1 MIKDAYYTS
10 AMTSAFLFGEGN
22 RGLDLPLAAFAPAVT
37 LAVTLALALTV
48 AFSEFA
54 LAVTPAL
61 APSVAVVLAPALEVG
76 LTSFRRFEITF
87 NVTAGGLDIA
97 EAVADGAVAVDT
109 IG

>member
-1 MIKDAYYTS
+1 MIKDAYTS
-10 AMTSAFLFGEGN
+10 ATTSAFLFGEGN
-22 RGLDLPLAAFAPAVT
+22 RGLDLPLAPFAPAVT
-37 LAVTLALALTV
+37 LAVTL

-61 APSVAVVLAPALEVG
+61 VPSVAVVLAPALEVG

-87 NVTAGGLDIA
+87 DVTAGGSDIA
-97 EAVADGAVAVDT
+97 EAVADGAVAVDN